1 VVHFSCELVVHFS
14 LTLTKNLWDLFEE
27 PALAQNLM
35 SNDYQLVDLQA
46 MSDNEI
52 TKKHY
57 LGMMEYFMKHI
68 HMRDALQL
76 WRNFMSS
83 FKADISI
90 YVESEEEAFFLLLGN
105 LLWYTDSKVP
115 ASQKSELAGIL
126 SNNLSEH
133 GDHVMRTIADSYI
146 EEGMQKGV
154 QQGIQ
159 QGVQQTTHSIATNM
173 LKNGMD
179 VLLISDITDLSIKQ
193 IKQLKKDLS

>member
-1 VVHFSCELVVHFS
+1 
-14 LTLTKNLWDLFEE
+14 LFEE

-68 HMRDALQL
+68 HMRDTLQL
-76 WRNFMSS
+76 WRNFMSD
-83 FKADISI
+83 FKTDISI
-90 YVESEEEAFFLLLGN
+90 YIESEEQDFFLLLGN

-115 ASQKSELAGIL
+115 ASQEAELSGIL

-154 QQGIQ
+154 QQGMQQGIE
-159 QGVQQTTHSIATNM
+159 QGVQQTTRSIATNM
-173 LKNGMD
+173 LQSGLD
-179 VLLISDITDLSIKQ
+179 IQLISDITSISVEQ
-193 IKQLKKDLS
+193 LRQLKKDLS